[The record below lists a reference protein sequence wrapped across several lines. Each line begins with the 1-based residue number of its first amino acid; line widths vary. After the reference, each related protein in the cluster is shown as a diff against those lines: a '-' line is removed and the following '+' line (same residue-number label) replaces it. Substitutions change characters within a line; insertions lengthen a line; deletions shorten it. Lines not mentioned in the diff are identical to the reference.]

1 MKAST
6 MTITIFVVAACAVAL
21 FLTLGS
27 AHGDND
33 GPPKHT
39 NALAKETSPYLLQ
52 HAHNPVDWLPWGD
65 AAFELARKT
74 DKPVFLSVGY
84 STCHWCHVMAHE
96 SFEDEAVAAVL
107 NEHFVCIKVD
117 REQLPDVDE
126 QYMLAT
132 QLFTQRGGW
141 PNSVFLTPDRRP
153 WYAGTYYP
161 KAQFIQLLERLGA
174 TWKNERAQ
182 VDKQAD
188 QFVTAIREASASG
201 LDERA
206 ALERA
211 MVERAANWIVSIRD
225 DRHGGFGDRPKFP
238 PHGMLR
244 VLFAQQAIEP
254 SDAGRGAIVHA
265 LDAMRLGGMYD
276 HVGGGFARYSTDA
289 KWFLPHFEKMLYD
302 NAQLIVNYA
311 DGWRMTKDEAYRRT
325 IDETFAWL
333 GREMIDERGG
343 FYSALDAD
351 SEGEEGKY
359 YLWRRAEIIE
369 LLGGDDGT
377 LFADVYHITAD
388 GTYYE
393 ESNPGHKPGTSI
405 AYTGRPIGEIAKER
419 GVDADEFAK
428 KLAALRA
435 KLSAVRSKRI
445 PPHLDDK
452 VLVSWNGLMIEA
464 LAYAGRVFDDERYT
478 KAAARAAAFVL
489 DEMREP
495 DGRLYRTWREGESG
509 GDGYLDDY
517 AYLIRGLLELHA
529 STGEARWLDA
539 AKQLADVMV
548 ADFYDEAGG
557 GFYFTSAEHD
567 TLLLRSK
574 ATGGGGNMPSPNGAA
589 AEALTRLAVATKD
602 AQYLKPAAGTYVAFS
617 GAMARRPHAT
627 EALVASLPA
636 FLEAVEALDPN
647 VIAEATARDPDADA
661 SIGAPPVTINAYVS
675 RASLAPGDSA
685 AIAVRFHIAG
695 GYHIYAPQG
704 DPKDVLP
711 TTITLDANGAPITA
725 GDTRWPEP
733 TIKRDPVLNKDIATY
748 SGVVTVIV
756 PIEAVA
762 IARPG
767 EHHITL
773 AIRTQACDDRACLA
787 PNQHTIKI
795 PLAIGDTGPAR
806 HADVFDT
813 E

>member
-6 MTITIFVVAACAVAL
+6 MTITLFVIAACAVAL
-21 FLTLGS
+21 FLTLGD
-27 AHGDND
+27 AHGEGD
-33 GPPKHT
+33 GPPAHT

-52 HAHNPVDWLPWGD
+52 HAHNPVDWLPWGE
-65 AAFELARKT
+65 AAFEVARKS

-161 KAQFIQLLERLGA
+161 KAQFIQLLERLAA
-174 TWKNERAQ
+174 TWSSERAQ

-188 QFVTAIREASASG
+188 QFVTAIREASAGG

-206 ALERA
+206 ALELA
-211 MVERAANWIVSIRD
+211 MVERAANWIVSIHD
-225 DRHGGFGDRPKFP
+225 ERHGGFGDRPKFP

-254 SDAGRGAIVHA
+254 TDAGRAAIVHT

-311 DGWRMTKDEAYRRT
+311 DGWRMTNDDAYRRT

-333 GREMIDERGG
+333 RREMTDERGG

-359 YLWRRAEIIE
+359 YLWRRDEIIE
-369 LLGGDDGT
+369 LLGDDDGA

-393 ESNPGHKPGTSI
+393 EANPGHKPGTSI
-405 AYTGRPIGEIAKER
+405 AYTGRPIAEIAKER
-419 GVDADEFAK
+419 GVDAEQLAK
-428 KLAALRA
+428 QLTALRA
-435 KLSAVRSKRI
+435 KLSDVRSKRV

-464 LAYAGRVFDDERYT
+464 LAYAGRVFNDARYT
-478 KAAARAAAFVL
+478 KAAASAAAFVL
-489 DEMREP
+489 DHMREP
-495 DGRLYRTWREGESG
+495 DGCLYRTWRKGKSS

-517 AYLIRGLLELHA
+517 AYLIRGLLELHT
-529 STGEARWLDA
+529 STGDDRWVDA
-539 AKQLADVMV
+539 SRELADVMV
-548 ADFYDEAGG
+548 ADFYDETGG
-557 GFYFTSAEHD
+557 GFFFTSAEHD
-567 TLLLRSK
+567 TLMLRSK

-589 AEALTRLAVATKD
+589 AEALTRLAVACDD
-602 AQYLKPAAGTYVAFS
+602 ARYLKPAAATYVAFS

-627 EALVASLPA
+627 EALVASLPV
-636 FLEAVEALDPN
+636 FLEAVSTLDPG
-647 VIAEATARDPDADA
+647 VIADVSSRDLDADA
-661 SIGAPPVTINAYVS
+661 SAGAPPVMINAYLS
-675 RASLAPGDSA
+675 HASLAPGDAA
-685 AIAVRFHIAG
+685 AIAVRLHIG
-695 GYHIYAPQG
+695 DGYHVYAPQG
-704 DPKDVLP
+704 DPKDVSP
-711 TTITLDANGAPITA
+711 TTVVLDTNGTPIA
-725 GDTRWPEP
+725 AADARWPEP
-733 TIKRDPVLNKDIATY
+733 TIKRDPVLEKDIATY
-748 SGVVTVIV
+748 SGVVTVII

-762 IARPG
+762 IARAG
-767 EHHITL
+767 EHTISLTVH
-773 AIRTQACDDRACLA
+773 TQACDDRACLA
-787 PNQHTIKI
+787 PRQHTLKL
-795 PLAIGDTGPAR
+795 PFAIGDTGPAR
-806 HADVFDT
+806 HADVFET
-813 E
+813 K